1 SISAARRPVGME
13 LRNKLL
19 NHPIVERFRNNPNW
33 KPAADAAPDPILFTL
48 RETRTCGYQPRLVCP
63 NKRGCRRVS
72 LKLRSNKVNSIGS
85 RSLHR
90 PQKVHGSFLGQI
102 IHL

>member
-1 SISAARRPVGME
+1 MSTPAELFQRIGQEA

-19 NHPIVERFRNNPNW
+19 NHPIVERLRNNPNW
-33 KPAADAAPDPILFTL
+33 KPAADAAPDPILVINERPGHAATAASL
-48 RETRTCGYQPRLVCP
+48 SPRTNAAGSRM
-63 NKRGCRRVS
+63 S

-90 PQKVHGSFLGQI
+90 PQKVHGSFL
-102 IHL
+102 